1 LTTPKTSNSTPYK
14 KTFILLPTKPKIF
27 NSTDMKNMTKTLFI
41 TLIFFAFYKL
51 SAQTELTFSDKPLI
65 CKGHRTTVN
74 EAIFSHDGKELITC
88 GGNNQ
93 IIIFNS
99 SNGEVLR
106 STETEGQGS
115 PVNYVS
121 LNFDGTLL
129 VSAGFSGTNIKIR
142 NFSSLTLKTSISDF
156 GSIDDLCFSPTENI
170 LAIVGGVKG
179 SEKQV
184 IALYNAE
191 TGVRLK
197 DLYVQG
203 RDEALPTT
211 LAFSNDGRFLASGL
225 SNANMGIM
233 IWNLETGEKTT
244 HITHKYDVS
253 TICFSPDG
261 QFIAGGGTD
270 NNITIWNASTGEKI
284 NTLSGLNNYVSTID
298 YSPDGKYIAGAGM
311 DHTCTFK
318 MWNTTTGQMI
328 QSVGN
333 KGPDIM
339 SLHFAPDGQSLAVS
353 LRTYGDAFD
362 VTTACIYKTASSIMS
377 DTWYTMSSSKAGFR
391 LEFPVAAEEKT
402 SKDQYYEYYDY
413 VLTHSYA
420 VYQVRAT
427 RYLYSIDDNKRKE
440 TVSKKIENYK
450 ADKTDVIQSSFT
462 INGNT
467 GTDLIGYKGDIRYH
481 YRIIFVDDV
490 FYYILFSAR
499 NTASCPE
506 EIRFL
511 ESLQIL

>member
-1 LTTPKTSNSTPYK
+1 
-14 KTFILLPTKPKIF
+14 
-27 NSTDMKNMTKTLFI
+27 MKNLTKTLF
-41 TLIFFAFYKL
+41 LMMAFVAIK
-51 SAQTELTFSDKPLI
+51 SVQAQTELTFSDKPLI

-74 EAIFSHDGKELITC
+74 EAVFSHDGKELITC

-99 SNGEVLR
+99 SNGEILR

-121 LNFDGTLL
+121 LNFNGTLL
-129 VSAGFSGTNIKIR
+129 ASTGFRGTSIKIR
-142 NFSSLTLKTSISDF
+142 SYSSLTLKTSISDF
-156 GSIDDLCFSPTENI
+156 GSVDDLCFSPTENI
-170 LAIVGGVKG
+170 LAIVGGIKG

-191 TGVRLK
+191 TGVKLK

-211 LAFSNDGRFLASGL
+211 LAFSKNGQYLACGL
-225 SNANMGIM
+225 SNANQGII

-244 HITHKYDVS
+244 HISHSADVS

-270 NNITIWNASTGEKI
+270 NNICIWNCASGQKI
-284 NTLSGLNNYVSTID
+284 KTLTGLNGFVSTID

-311 DHTCTFK
+311 DYKCTFK
-318 MWNTTTGQMI
+318 MWNVSTGEVV
-328 QSVGN
+328 QSIDRS
-333 KGPDIM
+333 GPDIM
-339 SLHFAPDGQSLAVS
+339 SVCFAPDGQSLAVA

-362 VTTACIYKTASSIMS
+362 VTTACIYKTASSVMN
-377 DTWYTMSSSKAGFR
+377 DTWYTMSSTKAGFK
-391 LEFPVAAEEKT
+391 LEFPVKVEEIISGDK
-402 SKDQYYEYYDY
+402 YYEYFDY
-413 VLTHSYA
+413 SLTHSYA

-440 TVSKKIENYK
+440 TISQKVENFK
-450 ADKTDVIQSSFT
+450 ADKTNISQSTFT
-462 INGNT
+462 VNGHT
-467 GTDLIGYKGDIRYH
+467 GTDLIGYKGNARYH
-481 YRIIFVDDV
+481 YRFIFVDNV
-490 FYYILFSAR
+490 FYYILFTAR
-499 NTASCPE
+499 NATSCPE
-506 EIRFL
+506 ETRFL
-511 ESLQIL
+511 ESLQLL